1 MLKKQE
7 DKIQINKLGSLEIKE
22 ISLQGLILLEIL

>member
-7 DKIQINKLGSLEIKE
+7 DKIQTKKLDNQMIKE
-22 ISLQGLILLEIL
+22 NNLQELILLEIH